1 MYIVALVYLTRVLLL
16 CLFINFTEIFG
27 DGFLSSQ
34 VTYWIFC
41 TVDKR
46 RRNHVYLRH
55 ILNMYDLYFANH
67 TCLTRNLIIKMVFG
81 TMLDISA
88 YKVAAKLRV
97 N

>member
-27 DGFLSSQ
+27 DGFLPSQ

-46 RRNHVYLRH
+46 QRNHVYLRH
-55 ILNMYDLYFANH
+55 ILNMYDLYFATLETINAQSNYQSGIWNNVGYL
-67 TCLTRNLIIKMVFG
+67 CI
-81 TMLDISA
+81 
-88 YKVAAKLRV
+88 
-97 N
+97 

>member
-41 TVDKR
+41 TGDKR
-46 RRNHVYLRH
+46 WGNHVYFRH
-55 ILNMYDLYFANH
+55 NLNMYDLYFATLETINAQSNYQSGIWNNVGYL
-67 TCLTRNLIIKMVFG
+67 CI
-81 TMLDISA
+81 
-88 YKVAAKLRV
+88 
-97 N
+97 